1 MNIFWYNILVLTDE
15 DNNMTNTEYEVVQ
28 KDLDSTLLIILIFLG
43 WLGIDKFCVA
53 KSFKGGWKFAL
64 VKLLYLCIGLGI
76 LWNIFDIIQC
86 IRKKYQL
93 DFREYFR

>member
-1 MNIFWYNILVLTDE
+1 MNNANV
-15 DNNMTNTEYEVVQ
+15 YEV
-28 KDLDSTLLIILIFLG
+28 KEEKLDGLLLVFLIFLG
-43 WLGIDKFCVA
+43 WLGIDKFYSA

-64 VKLLYLCIGLGI
+64 VKLLYMLIGLGI

-86 IRKKYQL
+86 IRGKYQL

>member
-1 MNIFWYNILVLTDE
+1 
-15 DNNMTNTEYEVVQ
+15 MTKTEYEVEK

-43 WLGIDKFCVA
+43 WLGIDKFFAV

-64 VKLLYLCIGLGI
+64 VKFLYLFIGLGI
-76 LWNIFDIIQC
+76 LWNIFDIVQC